1 MGGDGPDGLD
11 LLRRLREARPGRTVP
26 VLLLTSGDE
35 HEVLT
40 GLELG
45 ADDCLPPTVS
55 GVELAARVRVQD
67 RPPAGPRLPRQP

>member
-45 ADDCLPPTVS
+45 ADDCLPPDR
-55 GVELAARVRVQD
+55 LRRRARRPGALQD
-67 RPPAGPRLPRQP
+67 RAPPGARLPRQP